1 MKKLL
6 LFLTVLLGLTLTS
19 TAADYKLVTSSS
31 ELEIGA
37 NYIIASGTEGDAYAL
52 GTQGGN
58 NCTAISVSVT
68 NSIIS
73 NPSAE
78 VRVFLLAEGTVD
90 NTYGFFDSNSNGYLY
105 AASSSKNYLRTET
118 TLTANSSASIAIDGS
133 SYEATIIFQGSNT
146 RNMIRYNSSSTLFS
160 CYSSGQNPVYLF
172 KEFNNTSTP
181 TLAAPTFNPE
191 NGFEFTSP
199 FELTITAEAGATIY
213 YTLDGNDPTT
223 ESDVYSAPIE
233 ISETTTVKAY
243 AVADGYTDSPIA
255 TATYNYVDP
264 NAVTKSICI
273 KASGVAEPA
282 GYSFP
287 NEGLVNDSGY
297 DFGGFNVK
305 FSNPST
311 GAVDKG
317 GHVRFYT
324 GEILTITPPEGRTIK
339 RVELNVVAN
348 TGTIT
353 STIGTCSG
361 AGGDNQ
367 IWEGRTTEALQL
379 TATAQIR
386 FSYMTITYEESSD
399 AIQTLATPTFSHED
413 GFEFT
418 SSFDLTI
425 TAEDG
430 ATIYYTLDGND
441 PTTESDVYSAPIT
454 ISETTTV
461 KVYAVAD
468 GFNDSPIATATYTY
482 VDLNSITKYGLVT
495 SADQLVVDGNYLI
508 AYNAVAMG
516 AQLGDYFDKVDI
528 NAASNGIISISTE
541 EVNPVTLGGEA
552 GAWAFKTA
560 LEDKYLYWSTG
571 NTLTTYDTLMEG
583 VENGVKWTISIE
595 ANYTAKI
602 GSNHTNNADG
612 KRFLQYNAGSP
623 RFACYTSAQKVP
635 SLYAEMKYIYICD
648 ETEAGDVEIIS
659 IVDSE
664 DAAVTYSALETGE
677 WALTRA
683 ENTYNKR
690 YAYVPSNGTY
700 TITYQ
705 YTKNDELTTDV
716 REFAAD
722 QEAAFITFSDDT
734 ITGIDGINADNNAP
748 VEYFNMQGIR
758 VANPE
763 NGLFIRRQ
771 GNKVEKIIL

>member
-1 MKKLL
+1 MNVSVGGTQ
-6 LFLTVLLGLTLTS
+6 FGNQVTLTT
-19 TAADYKLVTSSS
+19 TATDYTFKGEGEGEVVLSYTQTSSKA
-31 ELEIGA
+31 I
-37 NYIIASGTEGDAYAL
+37 YIKS
-52 GTQGGN
+52 
-58 NCTAISVSVT
+58 ISITYTVG
-68 NSIIS
+68 
-73 NPSAE
+73 E
-78 VRVFLLAEGTVD
+78 V
-90 NTYGFFDSNSNGYLY
+90 
-105 AASSSKNYLRTET
+105 K
-118 TLTANSSASIAIDGS
+118 
-133 SYEATIIFQGSNT
+133 
-146 RNMIRYNSSSTLFS
+146 
-160 CYSSGQNPVYLF
+160 
-172 KEFNNTSTP
+172 P
-181 TLAAPTFNPE
+181 TLEAPTFSHE
-191 NGFEFTSP
+191 DGEFTSP
-199 FELTITAEAGATIY
+199 FALTITAENDATIY

-223 ESDVYSAPIE
+223 ESNVYSAPIE

-243 AVADGYTDSPIA
+243 AVADGYNDSSIA
-255 TATYNYVDP
+255 TATYTYVDP

-287 NEGLVNDSGY
+287 NEGLVNDRGY

-305 FSNPST
+305 FSNAST
-311 GAVDKG
+311 GTKDYSE
-317 GHVRFYT
+317 HVRFYT

-339 RVELNVVAN
+339 RVELNVVDKE
-348 TGTIT
+348 GRIT

-361 AGGDNQ
+361 AGGENQ

-413 GFEFT
+413 GEFT

-461 KVYAVAD
+461 KAYAVAD

-508 AYNAVAMG
+508 AYNAFAMG
-516 AQLGDYFDKVDI
+516 AQSGNYFSKVDI
-528 NAASNGIISISTE
+528 QAASNGIISISTE
-541 EVNPVTLGGEA
+541 AVNPVTLGGEA
-552 GAWAFKTA
+552 GAWTFKTA
-560 LEDKYLYWSTG
+560 IEDNYLYWGATGATG
-571 NTLTTYDTLMEG
+571 NNMITYNEG
-583 VENGVKWTISIE
+583 TGMYWDISIAE
-595 ANYTAKI
+595 VTKIAN
-602 GSNHTNNADG
+602 NHTNATDDNE
-612 KRFLQYNAGSP
+612 RYLQYNSGSP
-623 RFACYTSAQKVP
+623 RFACYTDTQEDP
-635 SLYAEMKYIYICD
+635 HLYAEMKYIYICD

-683 ENTYNKR
+683 ENAYNKR

-705 YTKNDELTTDV
+705 YTKNDEVTTDV

>member
-6 LFLTVLLGLTLTS
+6 LTLSLLLGLILSVNAETYTYTFGAKVFTANGTQTLGDFDWTLAGDGDYWGYDGTKGQQFGSSSYPYKSMTFSTTGVPGTITSITINTSGASSIKANLNVSVGGTKFGDQVTLTT
-19 TAADYKLVTSSS
+19 TATNYTFEGNGEGEVVLSYTQTSSKA
-31 ELEIGA
+31 I
-37 NYIIASGTEGDAYAL
+37 YIKSISITYTEG
-52 GTQGGN
+52 
-58 NCTAISVSVT
+58 
-68 NSIIS
+68 
-73 NPSAE
+73 E
-78 VRVFLLAEGTVD
+78 V
-90 NTYGFFDSNSNGYLY
+90 
-105 AASSSKNYLRTET
+105 K
-118 TLTANSSASIAIDGS
+118 
-133 SYEATIIFQGSNT
+133 
-146 RNMIRYNSSSTLFS
+146 
-160 CYSSGQNPVYLF
+160 
-172 KEFNNTSTP
+172 P
-181 TLAAPTFNPE
+181 TLEAPTFSHE

-199 FELTITAEAGATIY
+199 FELTITAENGATIY

-287 NEGLVNDSGY
+287 NEVLVNDSGY

-305 FSNPST
+305 FSTAST
-311 GAVDKG
+311 NAKDYSE
-317 GHVRFYT
+317 HVRFYA

-339 RVELNVVAN
+339 RVELNVVDKE
-348 TGTIT
+348 GTIT

-367 IWEGRTTEALQL
+367 IWEGRTTEALEL

-413 GFEFT
+413 GEFT
-418 SSFDLTI
+418 SPFELTI

-430 ATIYYTLDGND
+430 ATIYYSLDGND

-461 KVYAVAD
+461 KAYAVAD

-482 VDLNSITKYGLVT
+482 VDPNSITKYGLVT

-508 AYNAVAMG
+508 AYDAVAMG
-516 AQLGDYFDKVDI
+516 AQSSTYFSKVDI

-595 ANYTAKI
+595 ADYTAKI
-602 GSNHTNNADG
+602 GSNHTNNSNGD
-612 KRFLQYNAGSP
+612 RYLQYNSGSP
-623 RFACYTSAQKVP
+623 RFACYTSSQSVP

-722 QEAAFITFSDDT
+722 QEVAFITFSDDT

>member
-6 LFLTVLLGLTLTS
+6 LTLSLLLGLILSVNAETYTYTFTEKVFTANGTQTLGDFDWTLAGSGGYWGYDSTKGQQFGSGSLPYKSMTFSTS
-19 TAADYKLVTSSS
+19 GVPGTITSITINTSGASSINANLNVSVGGTQFGDQVKLTTSATNYTFEGNGEGEVVLSYTQTSSKA
-31 ELEIGA
+31 I
-37 NYIIASGTEGDAYAL
+37 YIKSISITYTEG
-52 GTQGGN
+52 
-58 NCTAISVSVT
+58 
-68 NSIIS
+68 
-73 NPSAE
+73 E
-78 VRVFLLAEGTVD
+78 V
-90 NTYGFFDSNSNGYLY
+90 
-105 AASSSKNYLRTET
+105 K
-118 TLTANSSASIAIDGS
+118 
-133 SYEATIIFQGSNT
+133 
-146 RNMIRYNSSSTLFS
+146 
-160 CYSSGQNPVYLF
+160 
-172 KEFNNTSTP
+172 P
-181 TLAAPTFNPE
+181 TLEAPTFSHE

-199 FELTITAEAGATIY
+199 FELTITAEDGATIY

-223 ESDVYSAPIE
+223 ESNVYSAPIE

-243 AVADGYTDSPIA
+243 AVADGFNDSPIA

-287 NEGLVNDSGY
+287 NEVLVNDSGY

-305 FSNPST
+305 FSGT
-311 GAVDKG
+311 GTNDTQDYIDD
-317 GHVRFYT
+317 VRFYG

-339 RVELNVVAN
+339 RVELNVVGK

-361 AGGDNQ
+361 DGGKNQ
-367 IWEGRTTEALQL
+367 IWEGRTTEALEL

-418 SSFDLTI
+418 SPFELTI
-425 TAEDG
+425 SAEDG
-430 ATIYYTLDGND
+430 ATIYYSIDGTD
-441 PTTESDVYSAPIT
+441 PSLVYENPIT

-461 KVYAVAD
+461 KAYAVAD

-482 VDLNSITKYGLVT
+482 VDPNSIKKYGLVT

-516 AQLGDYFDKVDI
+516 AQSGNYFSKVDI
-528 NAASNGIISISTE
+528 NEASNGIISISTE
-541 EVNPVTLGGEA
+541 AVNPVTLGGEA
-552 GAWAFKTA
+552 GAWTFKTA
-560 LEDKYLYWSTG
+560 LEDKYLYLDVAQ
-571 NTLTTYDTLMEG
+571 NYLKTYAELIEG
-583 VENGVKWTISIE
+583 ANNGVKWTISIE
-595 ANYTAKI
+595 ADNTAKI
-602 GSNHTNNADG
+602 GSNSSNANTNGD
-612 KRFLQYNAGSP
+612 RYLQYNGSYT
-623 RFACYTSAQKVP
+623 RFACYTGTQNDP
-635 SLYAEMKYIYICD
+635 YLYAEMKYIYICD
-648 ETEAGDVEIIS
+648 ETVAGDVEIIS

-664 DAAVTYSALETGE
+664 SAAVTYSALETGE

-705 YTKNDELTTDV
+705 YTKNDEVTTDV

-722 QEAAFITFSDDT
+722 QEVAFITFSDDT